1 MPEPARPL
9 GTDDADDLRLY
20 LEAAAREP
28 LLTKE
33 EEVEL
38 AMTIEAR
45 QGGRGAPP
53 RRPPAFREVHREGPP
68 DVRKAEAAR
77 QRFIMANLRLVVS
90 VARKYQGQGLPLLD
104 LIQEGNIGLM
114 RAVELFDW
122 RRGFKFST
130 YATWWI
136 RQGITRAIAD
146 RSRSIRLPVHI
157 HDRLRKLNRTRFQ
170 FAQSMGREPSREEL
184 AKALDTT
191 VEEID
196 DLTEMG
202 RREPLSL
209 QSPVGED
216 TELGDLIEE
225 VDSDA
230 AFNEVEDALLR
241 EEIGDAVDRVLDERE
256 RHVVALRYGLENG
269 QPLSPARDRQGARS
283 LGRARSADR
292 ARGAA
297 QAPRLE
303 PDLRRRRD
311 VTTTKRTRGAGRAGP
326 HGGPALSLPDAPRR
340 NVNVHRRAVTVASG
354 GVSLPGDLA
363 IPEQAIAVVVFAHG
377 SGSSR
382 RSPRNVQVAERL
394 QDEGLGTLV
403 FDLLTEVEA
412 RDRGKVFDIALL
424 ASRLEGAVGWLRGE
438 QEAWRSQDRL
448 LRREH
453 RSGRRPG
460 RGRAPRGGR
469 RGRRL
474 ARRPA
479 RSGGGGAR
487 GGDRADVADR
497 RRRRPAGPRAQPAGP
512 GSDAMRD
519 AARDRPRSH
528 APVRGAGGARTRR
541 RARGGVVRRPRRLNA

>member
-38 AMTIEAR
+38 AMTIEAGKEAEDR
-45 QGGRGAPP
+45 LRAGRLRSEKSIAKA
-53 RRPPAFREVHREGPP
+53 RRDIRT
-68 DVRKAEAAR
+68 AEAAR

-90 VARKYQGQGLPLLD
+90 VARKYQGQGLPRLD

-225 VDSDA
+225 IDSEA
-230 AFNEVEDALLR
+230 GFAEVEDQLLR
-241 EEIGDAVDRVLDERE
+241 EEIGGAVDKVLDERE

-269 QPLSPARDRQGARS
+269 QPLS
-283 LGRARSADR
+283 
-292 ARGAA
+292 
-297 QAPRLE
+297 
-303 PDLRRRRD
+303 LRE
-311 VTTTKRTRGAGRAGP
+311 T
-326 HGGPALSLPDAPRR
+326 
-340 NVNVHRRAVTVASG
+340 
-354 GVSLPGDLA
+354 
-363 IPEQAIAVVVFAHG
+363 
-377 SGSSR
+377 
-382 RSPRNVQVAERL
+382 
-394 QDEGLGTLV
+394 
-403 FDLLTEVEA
+403 
-412 RDRGKVFDIALL
+412 GKVLGLSGERVRLIEREAL
-424 ASRLEGAVGWLRGE
+424 RKLRDSNLITGV
-438 QEAWRSQDRL
+438 AL
-448 LRREH
+448 
-453 RSGRRPG
+453 
-460 RGRAPRGGR
+460 GG
-469 RGRRL
+469 
-474 ARRPA
+474 
-479 RSGGGGAR
+479 
-487 GGDRADVADR
+487 
-497 RRRRPAGPRAQPAGP
+497 
-512 GSDAMRD
+512 
-519 AARDRPRSH
+519 
-528 APVRGAGGARTRR
+528 
-541 RARGGVVRRPRRLNA
+541 